1 MTNKVIALTALD
13 GSKWHIPAKVVEDS
27 YNGYY
32 KGRRVAD
39 DDDLA
44 DWAQNNM
51 NWSDVKAH
59 ALQVQGADENNMED
73 SWANGEMEVIDA
85 PPPEP
90 TPPAVPAAPAV
101 AQAFPITRKMP
112 TNALDKLFKNAGLV
126 RGVETSIVLAHDADP
141 LEVIQAIAADAL
153 TQEKTKERR
162 LVLEGIRLACERT
175 IALQQPAQV
184 KA

>member
-13 GSKWHIPAKVVEDS
+13 GSKWHIPAKVVEGS
-27 YNGYY
+27 YNAYY
-32 KGRRVAD
+32 KGKRVAD
-39 DDDLA
+39 DDDLI

-59 ALQVQGADENNMED
+59 AVQVQEADENNMED
-73 SWANGEMEVIDA
+73 SWVNGEMEAIDA

-90 TPPAVPAAPAV
+90 SEPPAPRAPAV
-101 AQAFPITRKMP
+101 AQAFPIARKMP
-112 TNALDKLFKNAGLV
+112 TNALDKLFQKAGLV
-126 RGVETSIVLAHDADP
+126 RGVETSIVLGHDADP
-141 LEVIQAIAADAL
+141 LEVIQAIAVDSL
-153 TQEKTKERR
+153 QTEKTQERR
-162 LVLEGIRLACERT
+162 LVLEAIRLACERT